1 MNTPVMDLEIGRCMW
16 FGTHWEPEGLTTA
29 QGDAIEVFS
38 PGWWAVGIEPQPE
51 DFIRAEWRIKG
62 ERFTGPANVYRN
74 AVDMLAADNYSADML
89 AVLLYKD
96 ATDLQACPVP
106 VIVLTDHMDSDMKG
120 LLHSSRMAGLAATGL
135 PAGHVESG
143 TMLL

>member
-1 MNTPVMDLEIGRCMW
+1 MSTQTVATPVLDLEIGRCMW

-38 PGWWAVGIEPQPE
+38 PGWWTVDDPCA
-51 DFIRAEWRIKG
+51 DFTQAEWQLNG

-74 AVDMLAADNYSADML
+74 AADMLTADNYSTDML
-89 AVLLYKD
+89 AVVLYRD
-96 ATDLQACPVP
+96 ATDLTACPVP

-120 LLHSSRMAGLAATGL
+120 LLGLAAEGL
-135 PAGHVESG
+135 PA
-143 TMLL
+143 